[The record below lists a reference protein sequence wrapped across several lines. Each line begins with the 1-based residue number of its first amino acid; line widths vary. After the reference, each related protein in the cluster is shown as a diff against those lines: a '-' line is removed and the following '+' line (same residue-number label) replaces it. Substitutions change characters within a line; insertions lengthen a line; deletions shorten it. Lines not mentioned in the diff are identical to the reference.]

1 MQIITSEV
9 ARELMNDEEARE
21 RLYNIDYTHHDHN
34 RLALYPVSELSPK
47 SLYEALEEN
56 QKFLF
61 DGTL

>member
-1 MQIITSEV
+1 MTIISSNE
-9 ARELMNDEEARE
+9 ARSLLADEEARE

-47 SLYEALEEN
+47 SLHEALEEN
-56 QKFLF
+56 QQFLF

>member
-1 MQIITSEV
+1 MQIISSEV
-9 ARELMNDEEARE
+9 ARELINDEWARE

-47 SLYEALEEN
+47 SLYEALEEK

>member
-34 RLALYPVSELSPK
+34 RLALYPVNELSPK
-47 SLYEALEEN
+47 SLHDALAEN
-56 QKFLF
+56 QMFLF